1 MRIILNNSD
10 IDIAIICDDEDISKK
25 IVSNLS
31 ILPLDLHILDFTSK
45 DFSEMLNSREF
56 NVGLEIKKNYIIL
69 KVFENYYNII
79 KDEE

>member
-1 MRIILNNSD
+1 M
-10 IDIAIICDDEDISKK
+10 EDISKK

-31 ILPLDLHILDFTSK
+31 ILPLDLHILNFTSK
-45 DFSEMLNSREF
+45 DFSEILNSREF